1 LERFFFA
8 SFLKDCFGLKNLNHP
23 ILSLMESIILL
34 HGAIGAQNQLEPLR
48 DKLIAL
54 NYRVYLMSFSGHF
67 KQPFQEDFS
76 IKQFAFELSDFITKN
91 QLVKPV
97 VFGYSMGGYVA
108 LYLASQQIDL
118 LGKIITLGTKFN
130 WSPEIAAREIKMLN
144 PTTIK
149 EKVPIFAE
157 ALENR
162 HGKEWVLLLNNTAS
176 MMVDLGNENLI
187 NKELLKL
194 VSNEVLIGLADND
207 SMVTPEETLFFYESL
222 KSAKRFNLP
231 DSKHPIESV
240 NLELLCKNI
249 DQFIQGSYQ

>member
-1 LERFFFA
+1 M
-8 SFLKDCFGLKNLNHP
+8 K
-23 ILSLMESIILL
+23 SIILL
-34 HGAIGAQNQLEPLR
+34 HGAIGAQDQLEPLR
-48 DKLIAL
+48 DKLLVL
-54 NYRVYLMSFSGHF
+54 NYSVYLMSFSGHF
-67 KQPFQEDFS
+67 KQPFQNDFS
-76 IKQFAFELSDFITKN
+76 IKQFALELSDFIVKN

-118 LGKIITLGTKFN
+118 IGKIITLGTKFN

-144 PTTIK
+144 STTIK
-149 EKVPIFAE
+149 EKIPKFAE

-162 HGKEWVLLLNNTAS
+162 HGIAWVLLLNKTAT
-176 MMVDLGNENLI
+176 MMSDLGNENLI

-194 VSNEVLIGLADND
+194 VDNEVLLGLADND
-207 SMVTPEETLFFYESL
+207 SMVTADETLSVFENL

-240 NLELLCKNI
+240 NIELLCKNI
-249 DQFIQGSYQ
+249 DQFIRGVD